1 MDQGWQVVE
10 MNKMW
15 VICLIINT
23 AVITCQL
30 YLFGSVGY
38 LIPALALACSSFGLF
53 GCLVAVTGALS
64 ENKTR

>member
-1 MDQGWQVVE
+1 

-15 VICLIINT
+15 LFVLIIDT
-23 AVITCQL
+23 AVITFQL

-38 LIPALALACSSFGLF
+38 LIPALALSCSSFGLF

-64 ENKTR
+64 ENKTH